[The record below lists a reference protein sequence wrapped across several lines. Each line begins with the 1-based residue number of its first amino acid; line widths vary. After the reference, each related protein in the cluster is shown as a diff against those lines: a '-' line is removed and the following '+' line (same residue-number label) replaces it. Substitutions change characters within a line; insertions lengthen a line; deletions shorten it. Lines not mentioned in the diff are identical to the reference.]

1 MKTCVMKNSL
11 LVRSTSFVSLL
22 MLCCSLAV
30 RAQEV
35 VNDDLIVIGRECV
48 GVDCIATGEGGL
60 DIIKMKHN
68 NTKLLFD
75 DTSTSA
81 GFPAT
86 DWRLTANDSFVNGVN
101 RFSIED
107 ATAATVPFTIRGA
120 APSNSLFVSNL
131 GRVGVGTSTPDSR
144 LDVEASTSVDL
155 RLTATGGSAWRLI
168 NDSAGFAVEQVG
180 AAFRA
185 VQVDSAGNMDINGML
200 NQGSSRSIK
209 TDIVAADPRA
219 TLRAVAALPLL
230 HWRYKADA
238 GVRHVGPMAEDFYR
252 AFGLGSDDKHIA
264 AGDQAG
270 VALLAIQG
278 LDQVVAEKDRRIG
291 DLEGRVAA
299 LEGLIREMAAKAPG
313 TQP

>member
-1 MKTCVMKNSL
+1 MNVFIGVGVTLCTSL
-11 LVRSTSFVSLL
+11 V
-22 MLCCSLAV
+22 AA
-30 RAQEV
+30 AQEV

-68 NTKLLFD
+68 NTKLLFED
-75 DTSTSA
+75 SSTAA
-81 GFPAT
+81 GFPST
-86 DWRLTANDSFVNGVN
+86 DWRLTANDSSMGGVN

-107 ATAATVPFTIRGA
+107 ATALTVPFTIRGA

-131 GRVGVGTSTPDSR
+131 GRVGMGTNTPDSR
-144 LDVEASTSVDL
+144 LDVEASSTVDL

-185 VQVDSAGNMDINGML
+185 VQVDAAGNMEIAGL
-200 NQGSSRSIK
+200 LTQGSSRAIK
-209 TDIVAADPRA
+209 TGIVAADPRA
-219 TLRAVAALPLL
+219 TLRAVSALPLS
-230 HWRYKADA
+230 HWSYTADS

-252 AFGLGSDDKHIA
+252 AFGLGGDDKHIA
-264 AGDQAG
+264 PSDQSG

-278 LDQVVAEKDRRIG
+278 LDQVVAEKDRRIS

-299 LEGLIREMAAKAPG
+299 LEGMLRELAGKGSAIVAP
-313 TQP
+313 